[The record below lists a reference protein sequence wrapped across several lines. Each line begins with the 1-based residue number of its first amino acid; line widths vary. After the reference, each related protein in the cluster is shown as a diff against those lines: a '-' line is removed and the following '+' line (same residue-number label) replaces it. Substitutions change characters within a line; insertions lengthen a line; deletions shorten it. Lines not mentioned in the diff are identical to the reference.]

1 MVYREPLPD
10 GCPPEEAEDISGFRI
25 VFRLVRHDPPANDD
39 FKSQRAENPNRK
51 FGNISEC
58 RLRGL
63 SVHDDLKASKEI
75 MKLPTQRG
83 KRICR
88 VRLNSGAGRIQKTGR
103 VAHYTWWPFSDFDI
117 VSNCSLVRR

>member
-10 GCPPEEAEDISGFRI
+10 GCPPEEAEDISGLRI

-51 FGNISEC
+51 FRSEC
-58 RLRGL
+58 HARGL
-63 SVHDDLKASKEI
+63 SVHDDLKASEKI

-88 VRLNSGAGRIQKTGR
+88 VRLSSGAGRIQKTFR
-103 VAHYTWWPFSDFDI
+103 NPSHYTWWPFSDFDI
-117 VSNCSLVRR
+117 VSNCSLV